1 VENNTRYPRRFFA
14 ATLAIIFACTAL
26 MPDTLSYAAR
36 RQQPPRPAVR
46 QQQPP
51 RPVVRHQPP
60 RPVVRYHSR
69 SYISPFLPLG
79 FTLLTIAGLE
89 YYYNQG
95 RYYRHIKN
103 RYVVER
109 PPVGA
114 IIVDLPVG
122 HVTFWAGGIQYY
134 YYGNA
139 YYKKAPGGYIVVAP
153 PYDASS
159 NPPVDYQSA
168 SPAISQVKV
177 MPPMLNVRSGPG
189 TNHEITFQVPQGR
202 ILEIHGTAPE
212 WLFVKLSSGEFGW
225 VMERF
230 TVSESVPKPVP
241 PEG

>member
-1 VENNTRYPRRFFA
+1 MKNNRRYVSRFFA
-14 ATLAIIFACTAL
+14 ATLTVIFACTVL
-26 MPDTLSYAAR
+26 MPETLAFAAR
-36 RQQPPRPAVR
+36 RNQPPSPVVR
-46 QQQPP
+46 HRPP

-69 SYISPFLPLG
+69 SINPLLPLG

-95 RYYRHIKN
+95 RYYRHVEN
-103 RYVVER
+103 RYVVES

-114 IIVDLPVG
+114 VIVDLPAG
-122 HVTFWAGGIQYY
+122 HVTFWTGGIQYY

-139 YYKKAPGGYIVVAP
+139 YYTRDPRGYVVVAP

-159 NPPVDYQSA
+159 KPPVDYQSA
-168 SPAISQVKV
+168 SPAISQVTV

-189 TNHEITFQVPQGR
+189 INHQITFQVPRGM
-202 ILEIHGTAPE
+202 ILEVHGTAPE
-212 WLFVKLSSGEFGW
+212 WMFVKLPSGEFGW
-225 VMERF
+225 VMEKF
-230 TVSESVPKPVP
+230 TVSESVPNPVP

>member
-1 VENNTRYPRRFFA
+1 METNTRYTRRFFA
-14 ATLAIIFACTAL
+14 AIFAIIFACTAL
-26 MPDTLSYAAR
+26 MSNTQAYAAR
-36 RQQPPRPAVR
+36 RQHPPRPIVR
-46 QQQPP
+46 HQPP
-51 RPVVRHQPP
+51 HPVVRHQPP
-60 RPVVRYHSR
+60 RHAVRYHSR
-69 SYISPFLPLG
+69 SYIRPLLPLG

-89 YYYNQG
+89 YYYSQG
-95 RYYRHIKN
+95 RYYRHIEN
-103 RYVVER
+103 RYAVEH
-109 PPVGA
+109 PPIGA

-122 HVTFWAGGIQYY
+122 HVTFRAGGIQYY

-159 NPPVDYQSA
+159 NPPVDEQSA

-177 MPPMLNVRSGPG
+177 VPPMLNVRSGPG
-189 TNHEITFQVPQGR
+189 TNHEITFQVPQGM

-225 VMERF
+225 VMKKL
-230 TVSESVPKPVP
+230 TVSESVSNPVS